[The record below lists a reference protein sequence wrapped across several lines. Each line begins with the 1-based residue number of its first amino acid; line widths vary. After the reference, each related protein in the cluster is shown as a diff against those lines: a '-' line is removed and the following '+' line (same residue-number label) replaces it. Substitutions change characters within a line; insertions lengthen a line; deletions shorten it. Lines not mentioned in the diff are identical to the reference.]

1 MKITY
6 QIQNRDDKST
16 SGILTLNAYNTP
28 IITYQA
34 VSGGWG
40 KGSLPTGKY
49 STGKL
54 WTPEQIAAL
63 SNAASY
69 QVFSF
74 GFFLPLVPKFE
85 TDRTELGIHP
95 DGGVPGTLGCVG
107 LKLQTAA
114 EAIRCYMLLLAGTV
128 NGGIDVEVY

>member
-6 QIQNRDDKST
+6 QIQNREDKSA
-16 SGILTLNAYNTP
+16 SGILTLNAYGTP
-28 IITYQA
+28 IATYHA
-34 VSGGWG
+34 MSGGWG
-40 KGSLPTGKY
+40 KGSLPAGKY

-54 WTPEQIAAL
+54 WPPEQIAAL

-69 QVFSF
+69 QALGF
-74 GFFLPLVPKFE
+74 GFFLPLIPKFT

-95 DGGVPGTLGCVG
+95 DGGVPGTLGCIG

-114 EAIRCYMLLLAGTV
+114 DAIRCYMLLL
-128 NGGIDVEVY
+128 GGAAADSIDVEVC